1 MSLDQILNQTLK
13 PVSDVVSSVI
23 FTSVPIIDGHSL
35 PLILI
40 WLVAISL
47 FTTLY
52 LGFVNIRYFG
62 YGFKML
68 GQAFRDRTPAPKG
81 QINRF
86 QALSTSLSGTV
97 GLGNIAG
104 VAVAVS
110 IGGPG
115 AVFWMVLMGLF
126 GMSTKFI
133 EATLGVKYRKIDA
146 DGKVSGGP
154 MYYIRHGFAEKGWVK
169 FGAVLATLYALCMIG
184 GAVGAGNMFQSNQ
197 TFQQIVTVTGGA
209 EASVW
214 ADRGWLVG
222 AVIALLVAL
231 VIIGGLKSI
240 ARVAS
245 LIVPIMGLVYIS
257 AGLVVV
263 AVHADQ
269 IPAVLQSIISS
280 AFSTEAGFGGLIG
293 AIIQGVRRAVFSN
306 EAGIGTAAIV
316 HATADAR
323 PPVSQ
328 GFVAMLGPFFDT
340 VVICT
345 LTALVILLT
354 GAMQGQEGMGGV
366 ELTSAAFQS
375 VIPWFPVL
383 LAVIVF
389 LFAFSTMIA
398 YAYYGQIG
406 WEYIVGEGQWRAMV
420 FKLLFLCGIILGAA
434 ADLDV
439 VIEFSDA
446 MYFAMALPNVIALY
460 LLAPIVKRDMK
471 EYLQSIDKK

>member
-1 MSLDQILNQTLK
+1 MSIDTILNETLK
-13 PVSDVVSSVI
+13 PVSDAISSVI
-23 FTSVPIIDGHSL
+23 FVSIPIIEGHSM
-35 PLILI
+35 PLILL

-47 FTTLY
+47 FSTLY
-52 LGFVNIRYFG
+52 LGFINLRCFG
-62 YGFKML
+62 HGFHLIGRALKEK
-68 GQAFRDRTPAPKG
+68 AHTPGG

-110 IGGPG
+110 LGGAG
-115 AVFWMVLMGLF
+115 AVFWMILMGLF

-133 EATLGVKYRKIDA
+133 EATLGVKYKQVNP
-146 DGKVSGGP
+146 DGSIAGGP
-154 MYYIRHGFAEKGWVK
+154 MYYLKQGFADKGWVRLGV
-169 FGAVLATLYALCMIG
+169 FMAGLYAVCIIG
-184 GAVGAGNMFQSNQ
+184 GAIGAGNMFQANQ
-197 TFQQIVTVTGGA
+197 TVQQIVTVTGGA
-209 EASVW
+209 EVSAW
-214 ADRGWLVG
+214 ADRGWLIGLGIAFLVG
-222 AVIALLVAL
+222 L

-245 LIVPIMGLVYIS
+245 IIVPVMGLVYIG

-263 AVHADQ
+263 MAEYDRVPD
-269 IPAVLQSIISS
+269 VLMRIVTS
-280 AFSTEAGFGGLIG
+280 AFSTEAGIGGVIG
-293 AIIQGVRRAVFSN
+293 AIIQGVRRAAFSN
-306 EAGIGTAAIV
+306 EAGLGSAAIV
-316 HATADAR
+316 HAAAHAE

-354 GAMQGQEGMGGV
+354 GSLDGQNGIGGV
-366 ELTSAAFQS
+366 ELTSAAFQT

-389 LFAFSTMIA
+389 MFAFSTLIT
-398 YAYYGQIG
+398 YSFYGQMG
-406 WEYIVGEGQWRAMV
+406 WVYLFGKGRMRELA
-420 FKLLFLCGIILGAA
+420 FKLLFLCGIVLGASA
-434 ADLDV
+434 QLDV

-446 MYFAMALPNVIALY
+446 MYFAMAVPNVIALY
-460 LLAPIVKRDMK
+460 MLAPLVKRDLK
-471 EYLQSIDKK
+471 EYMQSIEK